1 MTVTIQYNSK
11 FADSTLSSYTQAWA
25 TKNGD
30 IRQAEWK
37 YYGTFTGD
45 FVGDFHNQYTVGSS
59 HGTEAAMVVQGS
71 IRCAAQ
77 PCIFYGKIENLELGD
92 HYDFGVN
99 SPRLD
104 DRQLK
109 LSGLDIISEYDA
121 TKTMAQN
128 EQGEAHKVVYGLMC
142 GNATPLLDVLQAKGI
157 DINTPLK
164 DMTIARQY
172 DTTSEV
178 LADMPVIINTVG
190 MADGTDVTIVLL
202 AA

>member
-1 MTVTIQYNSK
+1 M
-11 FADSTLSSYTQAWA
+11 
-25 TKNGD
+25 
-30 IRQAEWK
+30 
-37 YYGTFTGD
+37 
-45 FVGDFHNQYTVGSS
+45 
-59 HGTEAAMVVQGS
+59 
-71 IRCAAQ
+71 
-77 PCIFYGKIENLELGD
+77 ELGD

-99 SPRLD
+99 SQQLD
-104 DRQLK
+104 ERQLK
-109 LSGLDIISEYDA
+109 LSGLDIIGEYDA
-121 TKTMAQN
+121 TKTMVEN

-178 LADMPVIINTVG
+178 LADTPVIINTVG